1 MKRSNIL
8 KISQHDDLIRV
19 YEEVKGNV
27 WHFVNLYKLSIAA
40 GMGTPEVTNLLKI
53 VNNDLSI
60 VRSRFD
66 ALSRDVISLELQK
79 QNSMKVLQELND
91 QITASRERVEYNRMF
106 SEEIMAEMDQLY
118 QKKVKLEELIRHI
131 EHNSETYLT
140 TKKNVEDKIF
150 GILSNRK
157 MLLKLALISLI
168 GSMGNN
174 LNKYNSSLSIS
185 TTEYISK
192 YCWPYIH
199 RKSSSHLEDNEIIL
213 AMTEEADRIFK
224 IFVNELRKKSITT
237 TASNITPSSYQ

>member
-1 MKRSNIL
+1 
-8 KISQHDDLIRV
+8 
-19 YEEVKGNV
+19 
-27 WHFVNLYKLSIAA
+27 
-40 GMGTPEVTNLLKI
+40 
-53 VNNDLSI
+53 
-60 VRSRFD
+60 
-66 ALSRDVISLELQK
+66 
-79 QNSMKVLQELND
+79 
-91 QITASRERVEYNRMF
+91 
-106 SEEIMAEMDQLY
+106 MDQLY